1 VETIY
6 VENVAGDGEAD
17 TTGAMDVDS
26 RNEWRLQ
33 PEGRAVLTDLLR
45 LDEAQAMAVI
55 ASALEAVALSRGG
68 GGGGGGG
75 NGNGNGNVGG
85 GNAASWLL
93 DVAAHAMGLA
103 ERVGGVLPPSKR
115 PHVSASLR

>member
-1 VETIY
+1 METTY
-6 VENVAGDGEAD
+6 VGDVAGDGETG

-33 PEGRAVLTDLLR
+33 AEGRAVLTDLLR

-68 GGGGGGG
+68 GGGNGDG
-75 NGNGNGNVGG
+75 NAGG

-103 ERVGGVLPPSKR
+103 ERVGGVLPPAKR
-115 PHVSASLR
+115 PHVVSASSR

>member
-1 VETIY
+1 VGD
-6 VENVAGDGEAD
+6 VAGDGEAG

-33 PEGRAVLTDLLR
+33 AEGRAVLTDLLR

-68 GGGGGGG
+68 GGNGDG
-75 NGNGNGNVGG
+75 NAGG

-103 ERVGGVLPPSKR
+103 ERVGGVLPPAKR
-115 PHVSASLR
+115 PHVSASSR

>member
-1 VETIY
+1 VGD
-6 VENVAGDGEAD
+6 VAGDGEAG

-33 PEGRAVLTDLLR
+33 AEGRAVLTDLLR

-68 GGGGGGG
+68 GGNGGGG
-75 NGNGNGNVGG
+75 NGDGNAGG

-103 ERVGGVLPPSKR
+103 ERVGGVLPPAKR
-115 PHVSASLR
+115 PHVSASSR

>member
-1 VETIY
+1 MGD
-6 VENVAGDGEAD
+6 VAGDGEAG

-33 PEGRAVLTDLLR
+33 AEGRAVLTDLLR

-68 GGGGGGG
+68 GGNGDG
-75 NGNGNGNVGG
+75 NAGG

-103 ERVGGVLPPSKR
+103 ERVGGVLPPAKR
-115 PHVSASLR
+115 PHVSASSR